1 MTMYSTLG
9 SEFPSGFTLKALLAD
24 KTFGDIDVTQVE
36 GWKVVY
42 FYPKD
47 FTFVCPTEI
56 VDFDNLVSEFDKL
69 GAKVYGISPDNEYCK
84 LAWCSDNKLLQN
96 LKHPLL
102 ADSGNKLAEELGIVS
117 NENVPYR
124 VTYILDDSN
133 TIQYIGAHGLSV
145 GRSASEVLR
154 LVDACQ
160 QGEAGLLCPASRP
173 VGGETL

>member
-9 SEFPSGFTLKALLAD
+9 TEFPSGFTLKALLAD
-24 KTFGDIDVTQVE
+24 KTFGEVDVTTAE

-56 VDFDNLVSEFDKL
+56 VDFDNLMDEFCKL
-69 GAKVYGISPDNEYCK
+69 GVTVYGVSPDNEFCK
-84 LAWCSDNKLLQN
+84 LAWRDS
-96 LKHPLL
+96 HPLL
-102 ADSGNKLAEELGIVS
+102 KNIRHALVADSGNKLAEELGIVS
-117 NENVPYR
+117 SENVPYR
-124 VTYILDDSN
+124 VTYIIDEQN
-133 TIQYIGAHGLSV
+133 NIQYIGAHGLSV

-160 QGEAGLLCPASRP
+160 KGEEGLLCPASRP